1 MDFSAGIAATESYF
15 LSTMRTVDNF
25 VHVNCE
31 AFNIPVVWDFIWLIN
46 LLVIV
51 PAVKHCH
58 RLLLLTYYSVTT
70 VWTIEQTNFFW
81 CLNVHIIKF
90 IRKVYMTVSATTLS
104 AYVTLTNTY
113 RCYHLWFVQLVYLL
127 CNVTFLNNYDCGM
140 FSHTLFTASSN
151 ILSFGSTRCSTMNL
165 SSVVNLRISSIFASY
180 SPFGIEVPYTVFSMR
195 YAA

>member
-81 CLNVHIIKF
+81 CLNVQIIKF
-90 IRKVYMTVSATTLS
+90 IRKVYVTISTTPFPFNVAFIS
-104 AYVTLTNTY
+104 TSWCTFD
-113 RCYHLWFVQLVYLL
+113 WLL
-127 CNVTFLNNYDCGM
+127 C
-140 FSHTLFTASSN
+140 
-151 ILSFGSTRCSTMNL
+151 
-165 SSVVNLRISSIFASY
+165 
-180 SPFGIEVPYTVFSMR
+180 
-195 YAA
+195 

>member
-31 AFNIPVVWDFIWLIN
+31 SFNIPVVWDFIWLIN

-81 CLNVHIIKF
+81 RLNVQIIKF
-90 IRKVYMTVSATTLS
+90 IRKVYMTISTTPFPFHVVFIS
-104 AYVTLTNTY
+104 TSWCTFD
-113 RCYHLWFVQLVYLL
+113 WLL
-127 CNVTFLNNYDCGM
+127 C
-140 FSHTLFTASSN
+140 
-151 ILSFGSTRCSTMNL
+151 
-165 SSVVNLRISSIFASY
+165 
-180 SPFGIEVPYTVFSMR
+180 
-195 YAA
+195 